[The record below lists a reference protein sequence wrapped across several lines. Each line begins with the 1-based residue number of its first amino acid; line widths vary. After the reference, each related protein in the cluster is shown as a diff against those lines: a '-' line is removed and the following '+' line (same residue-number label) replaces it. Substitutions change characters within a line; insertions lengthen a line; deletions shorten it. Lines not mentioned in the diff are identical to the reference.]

1 MESRNRNVWIVIVAA
16 ILILCCCLVVAA
28 GLAIGLLT
36 NRAQGFA
43 GWTGWGPGLTTETVE
58 HTFDV
63 GTAPTLN
70 VDSFAGDVFVQ
81 ATTVD
86 TIQVIATKRA
96 PSTTAMR
103 SIQVDFEQQDGQAR
117 IQTRRPGAGVGN
129 TSVRLQILVPPGT
142 QLQLS
147 LGAGTVDIQGLTGG
161 VEVNNGAGNVD
172 IQSAEG
178 QVRVDL
184 GAGNINYEGIP
195 SGDCRLNTGAGNIDL
210 NLRPDADARID
221 LSTNIGNLT
230 VSGFDVAGQVSARSA
245 QGTIGTGGD
254 ASITARTN
262 AGNVTLR

>member
-36 NRAQGFA
+36 NWTQGFA
-43 GWTGWGPGLTTETVE
+43 GWTGWGAGLITETVE
-58 HTFDV
+58 HTFEV

-70 VDSFAGDVFVQ
+70 VNSFAGDVVVRS
-81 ATTVD
+81 ATVD
-86 TIQVIATKRA
+86 TIQVMATKRA
-96 PSTTAMR
+96 PSTTAIR
-103 SIQVDFEQQDGQAR
+103 SIQVDFEQQEGQVR
-117 IQTRRPGAGVGN
+117 VQTRRPGAGAGN
-129 TSVRLQILVPPGT
+129 ISVRLEILTPPGT

-147 LGAGTVDIQGLTGG
+147 LGAGTVDVRGLTGG
-161 VEVNNGAGNVD
+161 VQVNSGAGNVD
-172 IQSAEG
+172 IRAAEG

-195 SGDCRLNTGAGNIDL
+195 SGDCRLNTGAGNIDI
-210 NLRPDADARID
+210 NLRPDADVRID

-230 VSGFDVAGQVSARSA
+230 VSRFEVAGLVSARSA
-245 QGTIGTGGD
+245 QGTIGMGGE